1 MCDRSMP
8 RPDRSLSENRMNPV
22 TLALAALTL
31 THALIASLAVRRLR
45 RHHATAL
52 HTARVDPATD

>member
-1 MCDRSMP
+1 
-8 RPDRSLSENRMNPV
+8 MNPV

-45 RHHATAL
+45 RHHAAAPP
-52 HTARVDPATD
+52 TARVDPATD